1 MLIVS
6 DVSYMNQ
13 GKMLLSHVSFTLDR
27 ERKVIIGENGCGK
40 TTLLEIIVGNLSPYT
55 GSVTIKGSFAYLPQE
70 VQALETTGME
80 EIERVFHRIKTVER
94 LIEEL
99 ERRGDYGKEYGE
111 LLEHYADIGGYSYR
125 QRILEVANSFGL
137 CEQTLRQKLKD
148 ISGGERTKVELVKA
162 ILSESDFL
170 ILDEPTNHLDV
181 ETIEALEEYLLNY
194 RGGLLIV
201 SHDRSFINNI
211 ATHILY
217 IERGMMKEYAGSYD
231 KFEMVKSKED
241 QFATKERE
249 RLLKYVEEQRKFIE
263 KFRYGTRS
271 KQALSREKAIEKI
284 EIPDPLVDRKREL
297 KIEQGKRGGEIVLD
311 CKGIKKSFDGNE
323 VLKGVNLSIRRG
335 ERVGILGRNGSGKT
349 TLLKIIAGVDKNF
362 EGNVRVGE
370 SIEIGYFPQDSFMID
385 DNVTPLDEIIKE
397 GLTVQESRDFLSM
410 FDLRGDDVFK
420 KISEFSGGEKRKL
433 ILAKMS
439 LVKGNFLVMD
449 EPTNHLDIEMNQVV
463 MNALKNFDGSILLV
477 THDRYL
483 LKELTN
489 KVYYLEDGILNDREK
504 ILKRVETKSNEEKE
518 KNKIKARIEY
528 LERLLSREDNEKRS
542 KELKILK
549 ARLQKMNR

>member
-111 LLEHYADIGGYSYR
+111 LLEYYADIGGYSYR

-217 IERGMMKEYAGSYD
+217 IEMGMMKEYTGNYD

-284 EIPDPLVDRKREL
+284 EIPDPLVNRKREL

-528 LERLLSREDNEKRS
+528 LERLLSREQNKKRS

>member
-504 ILKRVETKSNEEKE
+504 ILERVETKSNEEKE

>member
-162 ILSESDFL
+162 ILSEADFL

-217 IERGMMKEYAGSYD
+217 IERGMMKEYTGNYD

-284 EIPDPLVDRKREL
+284 EIPDPLVNRKREL

-335 ERVGILGRNGSGKT
+335 ERIGILGRNGSGKT